1 MNHTRCSLA
10 GLCGAPPAARSLSL
24 PRQKQLISAELLG
37 AVICLAA
44 GGRAAG
50 LGQCEC
56 GVLADLVVTSLN
68 FAH

>member
-10 GLCGAPPAARSLSL
+10 GLCGAPGRSLSL